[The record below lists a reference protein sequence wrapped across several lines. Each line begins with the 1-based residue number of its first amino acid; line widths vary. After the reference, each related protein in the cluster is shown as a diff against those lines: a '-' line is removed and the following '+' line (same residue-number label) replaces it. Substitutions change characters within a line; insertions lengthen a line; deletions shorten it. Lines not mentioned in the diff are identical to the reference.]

1 MLNKYSIFGLLTG
14 LSLAVMSCE
23 KDEIAAEPAA
33 TGGANTGG
41 TGAVAGQA
49 GSGGVGGSP
58 VVKDR
63 CPQGLAGPALVRLP
77 APDGSFYCMDERE
90 TTVAEYTTFMKEAQA
105 DPKTQPKEC
114 DWNDS
119 FEPDTYD
126 PQLDYP
132 PSGCSITSWDT
143 LKANPSFAMGCV
155 DFCDAFA
162 YCKWAGKRLCGKVG
176 GDGTKLL
183 ITDYPTTGSSIATT
197 VSGEWYGA
205 CSQGGTT
212 KYAYGDTR
220 DPNKCIETEVYKAQ
234 GSASLDVTKTTS
246 ECHGT
251 SEPYSS
257 IRDMHGSAA
266 EWGNVCNTHNCLKS
280 GTSYTDTTPEGCEEH
295 GLFTR
300 TGELPHLGIRCCAD
314 AVAAK

>member
-1 MLNKYSIFGLLTG
+1 MRTRRTLLC
-14 LSLAVMSCE
+14 LLASVALGAVGCGKGEST
-23 KDEIAAEPAA
+23 AEPVA

-41 TGAVAGQA
+41 TAGTA

-63 CPQGLAGPALVRLP
+63 CPEGLTGPALVRLP
-77 APDGSFYCMDERE
+77 AADGSFYCMDERE
-90 TTVAEYTTFMKEAQA
+90 TTVAEYTTFMKEAKA
-105 DPKTQPKEC
+105 DTKTQPKEC
-114 DWNDS
+114 EWNDS
-119 FEPDTYD
+119 FVPDTYD
-126 PQLDYP
+126 PQLDP
-132 PSGCSITSWDT
+132 PSGCSMASWDI
-143 LKANPSFAMGCV
+143 LKDNPKFAMGCV

-183 ITDYPTTGSSIATT
+183 MIDYPTTGSSIATT

-205 CSQGGTT
+205 CSQGGTS

-234 GSASLDVTKTTS
+234 GNASLDVTKVTS

-251 SEPYSS
+251 REPYSS
-257 IRDMHGSAA
+257 IRDMQGSAA
-266 EWGNVCNTHNCLKS
+266 EWGNVCTTHNCLIS
-280 GTSYTDTTPEGCEEH
+280 GTSYTDTTPKGCEEH

-300 TGELPHLGIRCCAD
+300 TGETPDLGIRCCAD
-314 AVAAK
+314 AVAAQ